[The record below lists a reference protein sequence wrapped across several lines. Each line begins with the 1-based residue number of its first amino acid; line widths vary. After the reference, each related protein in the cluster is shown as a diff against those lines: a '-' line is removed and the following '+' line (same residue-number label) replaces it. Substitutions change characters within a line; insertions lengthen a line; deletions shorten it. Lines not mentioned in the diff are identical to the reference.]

1 MFRACR
7 AIIIRVVLGKKEV
20 FMSAQM
26 RMGMRLAQKL
36 QMTPQLQQS
45 IKLLTLP
52 LMELEQAV
60 REEILENPVLEEVH
74 DTVEE
79 QSPDELANREELPER
94 QTWMEYTGSYSIQ
107 NQRPSQVRSGSGVFN
122 PEQVVS
128 TEQSLYDHL
137 SWQIQMS
144 GFTNQEKACLNLLL
158 DYLNEDG
165 YLKMPL
171 ERIAPEVNIPL
182 AELKKALSLLHTL
195 DPNGVG
201 ARNLKECLLIQA
213 RQNQEDTSDLLT
225 LIENHLPDLE
235 KKNFQFIADQM
246 DLEEEEIIDLYK
258 IISAM
263 EPKPGRRFSNQPVHY
278 ITPDVYIVKETNDYR
293 VTVNEDGLPRLRV
306 AEVYQSMLRGLEGG
320 RGLSLDST
328 QKYLR
333 HKMNSALWLIRSINQ
348 RQQTMFKV
356 TSAIVRRQKAFFDKG
371 PWGIKPMILKDI
383 AEEVGVHA
391 STVSRVTTNKYAHT
405 PHGVY
410 ELKYFFNAGIDTDK
424 GDKVSTELVRLKI
437 LSYVE
442 NEDKSKPLSDRAI
455 RDLLAKDLGVQMAHR
470 TIAKYRDSLRIL
482 GPHQRHE
489 TKADN
494 T

>member
-1 MFRACR
+1 
-7 AIIIRVVLGKKEV
+7 
-20 FMSAQM
+20 MSAQM

-79 QSPDELANREELPER
+79 QSADELANQEELPER
-94 QTWMEYTGSYSIQ
+94 QTWMEYTGSYSIRD
-107 NQRPSQVRSGSGVFN
+107 QRMSQARSGSGVFN

-137 SWQIQMS
+137 IWQIQMS
-144 GFTNQEKACLNLLL
+144 GFTNQEKACLNFLLS
-158 DYLNEDG
+158 YLNEDG

-171 ERIAPEVNIPL
+171 EKIATEINTPL
-182 AELKKALSLLHTL
+182 ADLKQALSLLHTL

-213 RQNQEDTSDLLT
+213 RQNQEDTQALLT
-225 LIENHLPDLE
+225 LIEKHLPDLE
-235 KKNFQFIADQM
+235 KKNFPLIAEQM
-246 DLEEEEIIDLYK
+246 ELEEEEIIDLYK

-278 ITPDVYIVKETNDYR
+278 ITPDVYIVKETGGYR
-293 VTVNEDGLPRLRV
+293 VTVNEEGLPRLRV

-348 RQQTMFKV
+348 RQKTMFKV
-356 TSAIVRRQKAFFDKG
+356 TTALVKRQKAFFDKG
-371 PWGIKPMILKDI
+371 PWGMKPMILQDI
-383 AEEVGVHA
+383 AEEIGVHA

-410 ELKYFFNAGIDTDK
+410 ELKYFFNAGMDTNR
-424 GDKVSTELVRLKI
+424 GDKISTEVVRLKI
-437 LSYVE
+437 LSYIE
-442 NEDKSKPLSDRAI
+442 AEDKSKPLSDKAI
-455 RDLLAKDLGVQMAHR
+455 QDKLLTDLGVQLAHR
-470 TIAKYRDSLRIL
+470 TIAKYREAMHIPGPYQRLKVEPDS
-482 GPHQRHE
+482 
-489 TKADN
+489 T
-494 T
+494 

>member
-1 MFRACR
+1 
-7 AIIIRVVLGKKEV
+7 
-20 FMSAQM
+20 MSAQM

-79 QSPDELANREELPER
+79 QSVDELANQEELPER
-94 QTWMEYTGSYSIQ
+94 QTWMEYTGSYTI
-107 NQRPSQVRSGSGVFN
+107 RGGRASQVRSGSGVFN

-171 ERIAPEVNIPL
+171 DKIATEVNIPL
-182 AELKKALSLLHTL
+182 SDLKKALSLLHTL

-213 RQNQEDTSDLLT
+213 RQNQEDTSDLIT

-235 KKNFQFIADQM
+235 KKNFSFIADQM
-246 DLEEEEIIDLYK
+246 ELEEEEIIDLYK
-258 IISAM
+258 IIGAM
-263 EPKPGRRFSNQPVHY
+263 EPTPGRRFSTQPVHY
-278 ITPDVYIVKETNDYR
+278 ITPDVYIVKETDGYR
-293 VTVNEDGLPRLRV
+293 VTVNEEGLPRLRV

-356 TSAIVRRQKAFFDKG
+356 TTAIVRRQKAFFDKG
-371 PWGIKPMILKDI
+371 PWGIKPMILNDI
-383 AEEVGVHA
+383 AEEVGVHG

-410 ELKYFFNAGIDTDK
+410 ELKYFFNAGLETSR
-424 GDKVSTELVRLKI
+424 GDKVSTELIKLKI
-437 LSYVE
+437 VSYVE
-442 NEDKSKPLSDRAI
+442 KEDKSKPLSDKAL
-455 RDLLAKDLGVQMAHR
+455 RDLLIKDLGVHLAHR
-470 TIAKYRDSLRIL
+470 TIAKYRESVRISN
-482 GPHQRHE
+482 PFQRQ
-489 TKADN
+489 TVN
-494 T
+494 TE